1 MQTVTKIIM
10 EHGLADRFI
19 RVSQLDRLIGG
30 SNQRRYGLVNRAT
43 KAGDLLRLKRGVY
56 ILADRYRTH
65 PCHPFAQAQAFVPG
79 SYISFETALAF
90 HGWIPEMVFTTA
102 SVLPGRKMRF
112 FEDKKTGVYS
122 FHPLATRPGS
132 FLELVSRL
140 QIDGQIML
148 VAKPFRA
155 LMDLICLRKVE
166 WKGIEWLQEG
176 LRIDLSLLDNITSE
190 DIQTLQRVYKHKRIK
205 SFLSALD
212 QELNID

>member
-30 SNQRRYGLVNRAT
+30 SDQRRYGLVNRAT

-65 PCHPFAQAQAFVPG
+65 PCHPFALAQAFVPG

-90 HGWIPEMVFTTA
+90 HGWIPEKVFTTA

-112 FEDKKTGVYS
+112 FEDKETGIYS
-122 FHPLATRPGS
+122 FHPLATRPGF

-140 QIDGQIML
+140 QIDGQTML

-166 WKGIEWLQEG
+166 WKGIEWLLEG
-176 LRIDLSLLDNITSE
+176 LRIDLSLLGNITNG
-190 DIQTLQRVYKHKRIK
+190 DIQTLQRVYKHKRIQ
-205 SFLSALD
+205 SFLSALGR
-212 QELNID
+212 ELNID

>member
-1 MQTVTKIIM
+1 MIKIVM

-30 SNQRRYGLVNRAT
+30 SDQRRYGLVNRAT
-43 KAGDLLRLKRGVY
+43 KAGELLRLKRGVF

-65 PCHPFAQAQAFVPG
+65 PCHPFAMAQAFVPG

-112 FEDKKTGVYS
+112 FEDNENGIYS
-122 FHPLATRPGS
+122 FYPLATMPGF
-132 FLELVSRL
+132 FLELVNRL
-140 QIDGQIML
+140 QIDGQTML

-166 WKGIEWLQEG
+166 WQGIEWLLEG

-190 DIQTLQRVYKHKRIK
+190 DIQTLQRVYKHKRVK
-205 SFLSALD
+205 SFLSALGR
-212 QELNID
+212 ELNID